1 MAPIIALQPATY
13 GPMFSIIVLTQSGDV
28 HASPSSEA
36 VARTLA
42 ALVPG
47 AISGVI
53 RDVTLASM
61 EKSIDIEH
69 IADHAGCE
77 LVTAGTWIETVRLAL
92 RTAREPKVFALLA
105 GFAPENGFY
114 EELSDLGWS
123 GALKTSRLLERP
135 ETALQRLV
143 PFLTPLAGVAAS
155 KDKFVIADGSNFRS
169 WAGRLG
175 RMDTMR
181 TRARR
186 VESGT

>member
-1 MAPIIALQPATY
+1 
-13 GPMFSIIVLTQSGDV
+13 MFSIIVLTQSGDV

-47 AISGVI
+47 AISGVV
-53 RDVTLASM
+53 RDVILVSM

-77 LVTAGTWIETVRLAL
+77 LVIAGTWIETMRLAL
-92 RTAREPKVFALLA
+92 QKAREPKVFTLLA
-105 GFAPENGFY
+105 GFAPESGFY
-114 EELSDLGWS
+114 EELSDLGW
-123 GALKTSRLLERP
+123 GGTLKTSRLLERP
-135 ETALQRLV
+135 ETTLQRLV
-143 PFLTPLAGVAAS
+143 PFLAPLAGVAAS
-155 KDKFVIADGSNFRS
+155 KDAFVIADGSNFRS

-175 RMDTMR
+175 RMQTMR

>member
-1 MAPIIALQPATY
+1 MAPIIAPQPATY
-13 GPMFSIIVLTQSGDV
+13 GSMFSIIVLTQSDNV

-53 RDVTLASM
+53 RDVILASM
-61 EKSIDIEH
+61 EKSTDIEH

-77 LVTAGTWIETVRLAL
+77 LVTAGTWIGTVRLAL
-92 RTAREPKVFALLA
+92 QKAREPKIFTLQA
-105 GFAPENGFY
+105 GFAPESGFY

-123 GALKTSRLLERP
+123 ASLKASRLLERP
-135 ETALQRLV
+135 ETTLQRFL
-143 PFLTPLAGVAAS
+143 PFLAPVAGLAAA
-155 KDKFVIADGSNFRS
+155 KDRLVNADGPDFRS
-169 WAGRLG
+169 WAGQLG

-186 VESGT
+186 VDSVF